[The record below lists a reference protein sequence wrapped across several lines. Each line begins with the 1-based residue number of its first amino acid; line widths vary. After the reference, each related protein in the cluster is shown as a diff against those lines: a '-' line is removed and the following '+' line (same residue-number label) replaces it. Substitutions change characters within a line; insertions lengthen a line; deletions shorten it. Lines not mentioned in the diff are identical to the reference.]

1 MIRIITESTCDIT
14 NEEAAKLNLHMYAM
28 PLSFGEETYYDKVT
42 ITTSEFYEKLAQSDK
57 LPTTALIT
65 PTQFIE
71 MFETYPDEPII
82 CILIS
87 KHLSGTYNSALVAKE
102 ECGRKD
108 IHIIDGHSVTIGN
121 QLLVREACRLRDDGK
136 SPAEIVDII
145 CALSGRVEIT
155 AMIETLEYLVK
166 GGRIS
171 GVSGFL
177 GGMLNLKPI
186 LRVADGVVTTIG
198 KQRGSAKAYEFV
210 KDEVLKRFDTAMPVV
225 LGYSQDSSKM
235 PELAKELN
243 LPKDQKFCEI
253 GSVIG
258 VHAGPGI
265 VGVAYF
271 KKHGVE

>member
-14 NEEAAKLNLHMYAM
+14 FEEAKAINLHMYAM
-28 PLSFGEETYYDKVT
+28 PLSFDDETFYDKVT
-42 ITTSEFYEKLAQSDK
+42 ISTTEFYKKLAQSST
-57 LPTTALIT
+57 LPTTAQIT
-65 PTQFIE
+65 PVQFIE
-71 MFETYPDEPII
+71 LFEMYPDEPII

-87 KHLSGTYNSALVAKE
+87 KNLSGTYNSACVAKE

-108 IHIIDGHSVTIGN
+108 IFIIDGHSVTIGN
-121 QLLVREACRLRDDGK
+121 QLLIREACRLRDDGL
-136 SPAEIVDII
+136 SAAEISDII
-145 CALSGRVEIT
+145 TRLSQRVEIT

-186 LRVADGVVTTIG
+186 IRVADGVVTTIG
-198 KQRGSAKAYEFV
+198 KQRGSIKAYDFV
-210 KDEVLKRFDTAMPVV
+210 KQEALDRHDPTMPVI
-225 LGYSQDSSKM
+225 LGYSQDNSKM
-235 PELAKELN
+235 DELAKDLN
-243 LPKDQKFCEI
+243 LPKKYFCTEI

-265 VGVAYF
+265 IGVAYF
-271 KKHGVE
+271 KK

>member
-14 NEEAAKLNLHMYAM
+14 FEEAKELNLHMYAM
-28 PLSFGEETYYDKVT
+28 PLSFGDETFYDKVT
-42 ITTSEFYEKLAQSDK
+42 ITTGEFYEKLAASDV

-65 PTQFIE
+65 PSQFIE
-71 MFETYPDEPII
+71 MFDMYPDEPII
-82 CILIS
+82 CLLIS
-87 KHLSGTYNSALVAKE
+87 KKLSGTFNSACVAVE

-108 IHIIDGHSVTIGN
+108 IYVIDGHSVTIGN
-121 QLLVREACRLRDDGK
+121 QLLIREACRLRDEGK
-136 SPAEIVDII
+136 SAEEIVDII
-145 CALSGRVEIT
+145 LKLSDKVEIT
-155 AMIETLEYLVK
+155 ALIETLEYLVK

-186 LRVADGVVTTIG
+186 IRVADGVVSTIG
-198 KQRGSAKAYEFV
+198 KQRGSAKAFEYV
-210 KDEVLKRFDTAMPVV
+210 KQEVLNRYDSTMPVII
-225 LGYSQDSSKM
+225 GYSQDSSRMQDMAKTLNQ
-235 PELAKELN
+235 PEDTA
-243 LPKDQKFCEI
+243 FTEI

-271 KKHGVE
+271 KKDEI

>member
-1 MIRIITESTCDIT
+1 MIRIVTESTCDIT
-14 NEEAAKLNLHMYAM
+14 LQEADELNLHMYAM
-28 PLSFGEETYYDKVT
+28 PLSFGDETFYDKVT
-42 ITTSEFYEKLAQSDK
+42 ITTSEFYEKLAASDQ

-65 PTQFIE
+65 PTQFNEI
-71 MFETYPDEPII
+71 FDTYPDEPII

-87 KHLSGTYNSALVAKE
+87 KHLSGTYNSALIAKE
-102 ECGRKD
+102 ESGRKD
-108 IHIIDGHSVTIGN
+108 IFIIDGHSVTIGN
-121 QLLVREACRLRDDGK
+121 QLLVREACRLRDEGHN
-136 SPAEIVDII
+136 PAEIVDTIS
-145 CALSGRVEIT
+145 ALAGRVEIT

-186 LRVADGVVTTIG
+186 LKVANGVVTTTS
-198 KQRGSAKAYEFV
+198 KQRGSNKAYEHV
-210 KDEVLKRFDTAMPVV
+210 KEEALKRYDPTMPVV
-225 LGYSQDSSKM
+225 LGYSQDSSRM
-235 PELAKELN
+235 AELAKALN
-243 LPKDQKFCEI
+243 LPKDQRFCEI

-265 VGVAYF
+265 VGIAYF